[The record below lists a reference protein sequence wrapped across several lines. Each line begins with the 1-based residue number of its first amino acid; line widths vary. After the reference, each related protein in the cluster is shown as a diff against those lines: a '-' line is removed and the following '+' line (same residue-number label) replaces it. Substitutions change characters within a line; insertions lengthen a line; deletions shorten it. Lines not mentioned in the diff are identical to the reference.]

1 MKLHDISFQSLKRR
15 KAKTIFLIVGLM
27 IAVASVVTLIII
39 SKTINETIAK
49 NLDEFGA
56 NILIVPQNE
65 ELALNYGGMTVS
77 GVAYGSKELDTD
89 DIEKIKTIK
98 NKENLSIISPKLLN
112 VAKIADLP
120 DGKAGKNVMIVGINV
135 MEELRLK
142 KWWKLI
148 GSKPTLRNEI
158 IIGTDIKK
166 KFNTDLNKELVIKDK
181 SYKVAAILE
190 PTGAQDDQMIFMDI
204 NEAQMLFNK
213 SNSLSLI
220 EIAALCY
227 NCPIEEIVRQTSEK
241 LPAAKVTAIRQTIE
255 TKMEAMHRFEQFSI
269 GISVLIL
276 IISGL
281 IVFTNVSASVNE
293 RTREIGIF
301 RAVGF
306 RRFQIIKMILI
317 EVFVASSTAGAIG
330 FIIGLFSSKV
340 LAPIISMD
348 SNTSVLYDF
357 NLLAISIALS
367 ITVGFLSSIYPAYRA
382 SKLDPTI
389 ALRSL

>member
-15 KAKTIFLIVGLM
+15 KAKTIFLIVGLI
-27 IAVASVVTLIII
+27 IAVASVVTLITI
-39 SKTINETIAK
+39 SRTINETIAK

-77 GVAYGSKELDTD
+77 GVAYGSKELDTG

-112 VAKIADLP
+112 IAKIAD
-120 DGKAGKNVMIVGINV
+120 KNVMIVGINV
-135 MEELRLK
+135 VEELRLK
-142 KWWKLI
+142 KWWKLS
-148 GSKPTLRNEI
+148 GSKPALKNEI
-158 IIGTDIKK
+158 IIGADIKK
-166 KFNTDLNKELVIKDK
+166 KFETGLNKELVIKDK

-204 NEAQMLFNK
+204 NEAQILFNK

-220 EIAALCY
+220 EVAALCY

-301 RAVGF
+301 RAIGF

-330 FIIGLFSSKV
+330 FIIGLLSSKA

-348 SNTSVLYDF
+348 SNTPVLYDF
-357 NLLAISIALS
+357 NLLIISITLS

>member
-15 KAKTIFLIVGLM
+15 KAKTIFLIVGLI
-27 IAVASVVTLIII
+27 IAVASVVTLITI
-39 SKTINETIAK
+39 SRTINETIAK

-77 GVAYGSKELDTD
+77 GVAYGSKELDTG

-112 VAKIADLP
+112 VTKIAD
-120 DGKAGKNVMIVGINV
+120 KNVMIVGINV
-135 MEELRLK
+135 VEELRLK
-142 KWWKLI
+142 KWWKLT
-148 GSKPTLRNEI
+148 GTKPTLKNEI
-158 IIGTDIKK
+158 IIGADIKK
-166 KFNTDLNKELVIKDK
+166 KFETGLNKELVIKDK

-204 NEAQMLFNK
+204 TEAQVLFNK
-213 SNSLSLI
+213 SGALSLI
-220 EIAALCY
+220 EVAALCY

-241 LPAAKVTAIRQTIE
+241 LPSAKVTAIRQTIE

-301 RAVGF
+301 RAIGF

-330 FIIGLFSSKV
+330 FIIGLLSSKA
-340 LAPIISMD
+340 LAPIISMN
-348 SNTSVLYDF
+348 SNTPVLYDF
-357 NLLAISIALS
+357 NLLIISITLS